1 MTPAKT
7 AGAYLVASG
16 VVLLTGPAAARRD
29 GQHDFDFEI
38 GTWHTH
44 LTRLEHPLSGSSRWI
59 TYDGTSVVSKVWD
72 GRANLVELEVDG
84 PAGHISGLSLRLYNP
99 EARQWTLNYANTAVG
114 ELSQPTIGEFKD
126 RRGEFYDQEPFRG
139 RAILVRNVITDI
151 SPDSCRFEQAY
162 SDDGGTTW
170 ELNWIAT
177 DTRVRDASPGSA
189 GRTAAPRDSGAAQ
202 RDRHDFDFEVGAWAI
217 QVRRLAHPPTGPDS
231 WVSPAGYV
239 HLVREVLGDRAS
251 LAELRVDDPT
261 PHFLGLML
269 RLYDPRSHLWRIYW
283 AGSADGVL
291 APPLIGRFAHGRGE
305 FFNQEIREGAAVFV
319 RVVYSDI
326 TSTSFRTEQAV
337 SADGGR
343 TWKPNL
349 IQTFTR
355 RKGGS

>member
-1 MTPAKT
+1 MTAART
-7 AGAYLVASG
+7 VGTFLLTSG
-16 VVLLTGPAAARRD
+16 VVLLTEPAAARRD

-59 TYDGTSVVSKVWD
+59 TYEGTSVVSRVWD

-151 SPDSCRFEQAY
+151 SPDTCRFEQAY
-162 SDDGGTTW
+162 SDDGGKTW

-177 DTRVRDASPGSA
+177 DTRLNA
-189 GRTAAPRDSGAAQ
+189 GAAAPAATPRDGGAALPGA
-202 RDRHDFDFEVGAWAI
+202 RDFDFEVGAWAI
-217 QVRRLAHPPTGPDS
+217 QVRRLVQPPSGPES

-239 HLVREVLGDRAS
+239 HLVRPVLGNRAS

-269 RLYDPRSHLWRIYW
+269 RLYDPHSHLWRIYW
-283 AGSADGVL
+283 ASSADGAL
-291 APPLIGRFAHGRGE
+291 GPPLIGRFTHGRGE
-305 FFNQEIREGAAVFV
+305 FFNQEIRQGAAVFV
-319 RVVYSDI
+319 RAVYSDI
-326 TSTSFRTEQAV
+326 TPTSFRTEQAL
-337 SADGGR
+337 SADGGS